1 VVATGVDEHRSARAQ
16 RLLGVGRRGGH
27 GAELAQEA
35 QPGHRQHEVVGE
47 LVEAPLDAEVRA
59 EGEGEDRG
67 VGRQVAAGV
76 VAHEQ
81 HRPLLG
87 DVAQAANLAAEVEA
101 RKQPQARQ
109 RLADVVGIALVEVG
123 RRHAAHDLG
132 RERPGQALGERAARA
147 RLGAL
152 LVLAAQAPVADRV
165 GAVAVARRGGGAHGR
180 ADHRVR
186 LAMAE
191 RFEAVVGTEG
201 SGTFVEVPL
210 DVPAIFGRVR
220 APVRV
225 TINGWTWRST
235 VMRYGERYYLPLNAR
250 NREGAG
256 VAAGDR
262 VEVVLELD
270 AELRDV
276 PVPADLADAL
286 AAAGLRD
293 AWDACSYS
301 HRREWVEAIE
311 SAKRPETRTR
321 RVARAVTSVNS

>member
-1 VVATGVDEHRSARAQ
+1 
-16 RLLGVGRRGGH
+16 
-27 GAELAQEA
+27 
-35 QPGHRQHEVVGE
+35 
-47 LVEAPLDAEVRA
+47 
-59 EGEGEDRG
+59 
-67 VGRQVAAGV
+67 
-76 VAHEQ
+76 
-81 HRPLLG
+81 
-87 DVAQAANLAAEVEA
+87 
-101 RKQPQARQ
+101 
-109 RLADVVGIALVEVG
+109 
-123 RRHAAHDLG
+123 
-132 RERPGQALGERAARA
+132 
-147 RLGAL
+147 
-152 LVLAAQAPVADRV
+152 
-165 GAVAVARRGGGAHGR
+165 
-180 ADHRVR
+180 
-186 LAMAE
+186 
-191 RFEAVVGTEG
+191 
-201 SGTFVEVPL
+201 VEVPL
-210 DVPAIFGRVR
+210 DVPAVFGRVR

-321 RVARAVTSVNS
+321 RVARAVTSVSNS